1 MEAVEIY
8 GANWKGKYAHIREAC
23 RGIIVEDGKILLC
36 YEPRDD
42 QFMIPGGGLEEGESY
57 EECCARELAEETG
70 DVINVSRYALTINEY
85 YGDWLFIS
93 HYFMCERVGKTE
105 RNLTQS
111 ELNVG
116 LEPVWLP
123 VLDAINAFSKYESY
137 VNASNKMK
145 SGMYLREYK
154 ALSSIFKVN

>member
-8 GANWKGKYAHIREAC
+8 GANWKGKYNRIKEAC
-23 RGIIVEDGKILLC
+23 RGIIVENGKILLC
-36 YEPRDD
+36 YEPADD
-42 QFMIPGGGLEEGESY
+42 QYMIPGGGVEDGESY

-123 VLDAINAFSKYESY
+123 VLDAINAFSRYKSY